1 MISQSHFFPW
11 LEYIKL
17 INQVDIF
24 VFLDDV
30 QFPNSARTFQKRVQ
44 ILNEKRV
51 IWLSVPVE
59 KISKNIKTNNVKIFN
74 NLKWKI
80 DHLNLLK
87 QTYKKSKNYKNLNLI
102 IENFYNKDYE
112 YLIQATRYS
121 TKLLLDYFDILKN
134 IKILDSKDLNIKSK
148 NANDRI
154 LKILKE
160 VNATEYITAKGS
172 LNYLDH
178 NNLKK
183 NGIETFY
190 PSYEYFVYKQL
201 NENFNP
207 YVSTLDL
214 IANSEKKL
222 KDIKPTK
229 LVNWK
234 AYLENKFE

>member
-1 MISQSHFFPW
+1 M
-11 LEYIKL
+11 
-17 INQVDIF
+17 
-24 VFLDDV
+24 
-30 QFPNSARTFQKRVQ
+30 
-44 ILNEKRV
+44 
-51 IWLSVPVE
+51 
-59 KISKNIKTNNVKIFN
+59 KNIIG
-74 NLKWKI
+74 I
-80 DHLNLLK
+80 DYGERFIGLAIK
-87 QTYKKSKNYKNLNLI
+87 KKSLNTPYPL
-102 IENFYNKDYE
+102 
-112 YLIQATRYS
+112 
-121 TKLLLDYFDILKN
+121 
-134 IKILDSKDLNIKSK
+134 KILDSKDLNIKSK